1 MRKTSTDGLCLL
13 ISDFSV
19 NDTVLGGKKSEINV
33 VINTWIL
40 LVLIVE
46 EQVIMHRWLSDPSI
60 QKSGDNSK
68 IKKS

>member
-1 MRKTSTDGLCLL
+1 MACVFLSRTFPLMTPFLE
-13 ISDFSV
+13 
-19 NDTVLGGKKSEINV
+19 KKSEINV

-40 LVLIVE
+40 LVLIAE